1 MDLEKNAENE
11 RLPLVTAV
19 LVAINVL
26 AFIYTEINGSSLDA
40 QYMIEM
46 GAMYEPAFLD
56 GQEYYR
62 IVTHFFL
69 HFGMEHLFNNMVS
82 LLVLGYAL
90 ENEIGRCRF
99 AVIYMF
105 SGVFAGIVSVA
116 YNVHTNEAV
125 VSCGASGAIYGLM
138 GALFV
143 MLLLENRTN
152 LKGQVPRFA
161 LYIVLSLYT
170 GMRDP
175 GIDNA
180 AHIGGFVGGIIICIF
195 LWILKRIFTYRKGQ
209 VVS

>member
-1 MDLEKNAENE
+1 MDLEKNAESE
-11 RLPLVTAV
+11 RLPLITVV
-19 LVAINVL
+19 LVVINVL
-26 AFIYTEINGSSLDA
+26 AFIYTEINGSSLDGE
-40 QYMIEM
+40 YMIQM

-69 HFGMEHLFNNMVS
+69 HFGMEHLFNNMIS

-90 ENEIGRCRF
+90 ENVIGRCWF
-99 AVIYMF
+99 AFVYMF
-105 SGVFAGIVSVA
+105 SGIFAGIVSVF
-116 YNVHTNEAV
+116 YNVYMNETV

-138 GALFV
+138 GALLV
-143 MLLLENRTN
+143 MLLVENKGD
-152 LKGQVPRFA
+152 LKGQGPRFA

-180 AHIGGFVGGIIICIF
+180 AHIGGFVGGIIICI
-195 LWILKRIFTYRKGQ
+195 LMCIIKRLFTYREEQ